1 MAQAVLDVIY
11 KVMGLG
17 ALEKSQK
24 AMDRVGKSAQTAKNK
39 VVPFGNSTA
48 RAGAQAGKGSVGVN
62 KFDKALVGMVGKL
75 GLAAAASAAFAK
87 SIQLL
92 SQQDFA
98 EAKVRSLG
106 VNSEKLAASL
116 GKLST
121 ELGYQ
126 QSQVELTAAAYDVA
140 SAGFNDAASAAD
152 VLKASALG
160 ATGGFAELNEVAN
173 ATTSV
178 LNAYGATSKDAQ
190 KYVDQFIQTQNDG
203 KIVVAEYAANI
214 GKVASAAAGL
224 KIPLAEVNAV
234 IAQATAAGVQ
244 ADVAFTGVKGALA
257 RLASG
262 EASQALKPLGVNIN
276 AATLASDGL
285 IGTLEKIQA
294 SGADTGVI
302 FKALG
307 TEAAPALLPVLNN
320 LTKANELLENQKNSA
335 GAAAAAQVE
344 AANTIQG
351 QWLALN
357 NRLNNL
363 VTTLG
368 VELAPV
374 LIAALEGVQKL
385 VSAVQGLV
393 SAFKT
398 LNGVVQGIAHPL
410 EGFADMAKQSEEV
423 VNGLKYAMDNLVQS
437 SMDLLGPLGQLVGL
451 FSKVQKLSSAF
462 GTVEEAT
469 EEVTAVVKEA
479 ADATGQLATKQ
490 EQAKQAALGQAD
502 AEKQAA
508 ESLRELAAAS
518 QQAGGNRSNDI
529 DQRLA
534 VTQALLAAEQQ
545 INDAKIKQAEA
556 ELKQAETQTQRESI
570 TKRIGALQI
579 ANAEKAYEATVATA
593 EAELQ
598 KARNAEKT
606 ASILQKQVQTEVAL
620 QRSKKIF
627 NEYQTQALQAAREG
641 VQAAQANLATQQQIT
656 TAVTAGAAATRT
668 ATVEAIKT
676 AQAANTIKSNT
687 DAATASANSLADA
700 YSRAASAA
708 SSVRPPSGGGGG
720 GGGSSL
726 PATGGVSFD
735 NQSSQI
741 DYYKIDPMT
750 GEIVARDQKEI
761 QMAAK
766 QKILAEKNR
775 MTWQAK
781 SFDAMFA
788 GSDWSGM
795 AYGTSKRGGMIGPV
809 GSLLYE
815 TYRANHKNS
824 LMSIQDHLNTNLYS
838 KFMAEGGYVTGPTQ
852 AVVGEGGEPEYV
864 IPESRM
870 QQAMSRYAAGQRGD
884 SVVPKSA
891 TVNVNYSG
899 STVNMGGEDYIKRS
913 DVPGLLNQAVG
924 STLKTLR
931 NSSNSRLYAGFD
943 R

>member
-11 KVMGLG
+11 KVTGLG

-48 RAGAQAGKGSVGVN
+48 KAGAQASKGSVGVN
-62 KFDKALVGMVGKL
+62 KFDKALVGMVGRL

-106 VNSEKLAASL
+106 VNSEELAANL
-116 GKLST
+116 GKLSK

-178 LNAYGATSKDAQ
+178 LNAYGASSKDAQ

-224 KIPLAEVNAV
+224 KIPLAEVNAI
-234 IAQATAAGVQ
+234 IAQSTAAGVQ
-244 ADVAFTGVKGALA
+244 AEVAFTGVKSALA

-262 EASQALKPLGVNIN
+262 EASTALKPLGVNIN

-320 LTKANELLENQKNSA
+320 LAKANELLENQKTSA

-357 NRLNNL
+357 NRLNDL

-368 VELAPV
+368 SELAPV
-374 LIAALEGVQKL
+374 LIAAVEGVQKL

-393 SAFKT
+393 SGFKA
-398 LNGVVQGIAHPL
+398 LNAQVQGIAQPL
-410 EGFADMAKQSEEV
+410 QGFADMAKQSEEV
-423 VNGLKYAMDNLVQS
+423 VNGLKYAMDNLAQS

-451 FSKVQKLSSAF
+451 FNKVQKLSSAF

-479 ADATGQLATKQ
+479 VDATGQLATKQ

-518 QQAGGNRSNDI
+518 QQAGGNRSNDV

-579 ANAEKAYEATVATA
+579 ANAEKAYQATVATA

-598 KARNAEKT
+598 KAQNAEKT
-606 ASILQKQVQTEVAL
+606 AAILQKQVQTEVAL

-708 SSVRPPSGGGGG
+708 SSVKPPSGGGGG
-720 GGGSSL
+720 GGG
-726 PATGGVSFD
+726 ATGGLSFD
-735 NQSSQI
+735 NQSAQL

-750 GEIVARDQKEI
+750 GEIVERDQKEI

-775 MTWQAK
+775 MTWEAK

-788 GSDWSGM
+788 GSDFVGM
-795 AYGTSKRGGMIGPV
+795 AYATSKRGGMLGPV
-809 GSLLYE
+809 GSTLYN
-815 TYRANHKNS
+815 TYKANHKNS
-824 LMSIQDHLNTNLYS
+824 LMSIQDHLNANLYS
-838 KFMAEGGYVTGPTQ
+838 KFMADGGYVTGPTQ

-864 IPESRM
+864 IPASKM
-870 QQAMSRYAAGQRGD
+870 DQAMSRYSAGQRGD

-891 TVNVNYSG
+891 TVNVNYGG
-899 STVNMGGEDYIKRS
+899 STVNMGGTEYINKG
-913 DVPGLLNQAVG
+913 DVPGLLNTAVNQ
-924 STLKTLR
+924 TLKTLR
-931 NSSNSRLYAGFD
+931 RNSSSRLYAGFD